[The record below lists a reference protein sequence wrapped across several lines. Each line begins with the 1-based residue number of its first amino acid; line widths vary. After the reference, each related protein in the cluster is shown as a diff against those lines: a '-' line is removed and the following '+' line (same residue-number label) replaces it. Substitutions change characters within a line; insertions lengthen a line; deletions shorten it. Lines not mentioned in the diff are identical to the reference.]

1 MNLILWRHAEAID
14 LATPAIPGSRRDL
27 ERALTGKGREQAKA
41 TANWL
46 KNNVG
51 FKLRVISSPA
61 LRAIQTAKAYS
72 DNPEIIGDLNPL
84 ADASHVLG
92 AINWP
97 QGADVLIIGHQPWI
111 GRVASLLL
119 AGSEQ
124 DWSVKK
130 SAIWWL
136 SHRVRRQ
143 EHQEKAQ
150 TVLRLVLPPDLIRSE
165 YAKPLPDKRSQPN

>member
-14 LATPAIPGSRRDL
+14 LGIPVTPGCRRDL
-27 ERALTGKGREQAKA
+27 DRALTEKGLQQAEA
-41 TANWL
+41 TAQWL
-46 KNNVG
+46 RKNVKR
-51 FKLRVISSPA
+51 KLRVICSPA
-61 LRAIQTAKAYS
+61 LRTIQTAKAYT
-72 DNPEIIGDLNPL
+72 DKPEIIDELNPL

-97 QGADVLIIGHQPWI
+97 QGDDVLVIGHQPWL

-119 AGSEQ
+119 AGEEQ

-136 SHRVRRQ
+136 SHRVRKQ
-143 EHQEKAQ
+143 EEQEKTQ
-150 TVLRLVLPPDLIRSE
+150 TVLRLVLPPDLIT
-165 YAKPLPDKRSQPN
+165 KG

>member
-14 LATPAIPGSRRDL
+14 LGIPVTPGSKRDL
-27 ERALTGKGREQAKA
+27 ERALTGKGQQQAQA
-41 TANWL
+41 TAQWL
-46 KNNVG
+46 KKNVKR
-51 FKLRVISSPA
+51 KLRVICSPA
-61 LRAIQTAKAYS
+61 VRAVQTAKAYS
-72 DNPEIIGDLNPL
+72 DKPEIIDDLNPL

-97 QGADVLIIGHQPWI
+97 QGDDVLVIGHQPWV

-119 AGSEQ
+119 AGEEQ

-136 SHRVRRQ
+136 SHRVRQQ
-143 EHQEKAQ
+143 EQQEKPQ
-150 TVLRLVLPPDLIRSE
+150 TLLRLVLPPDLITK
-165 YAKPLPDKRSQPN
+165 A

>member
-14 LATPAIPGSRRDL
+14 LGTPVTPGCKRDL
-27 ERALTGKGREQAKA
+27 ERQLTERGQQQATI
-41 TANWL
+41 TARWL
-46 KNNVG
+46 QKNIKRD
-51 FKLRVISSPA
+51 FRVICSPA
-61 LRAIQTAKAYS
+61 DRAVQTVKAFR
-72 DNPEIIGDLNPL
+72 DKPEIISDLGPL

-97 QGADVLIIGHQPWI
+97 QGKDVIVVGHQPWI

-119 AGSEQ
+119 SGQEQ

-136 SHRVRRQ
+136 SHRLRRQ
-143 EHQEKAQ
+143 EDQEKAQ
-150 TVLRLVLPPDLIRSE
+150 TVLRLVLPPDLIS
-165 YAKPLPDKRSQPN
+165 

>member
-14 LATPAIPGSRRDL
+14 LGIPVTPGSKRDL
-27 ERALTGKGREQAKA
+27 ERALTEKGQQQAQA
-41 TANWL
+41 TALWL
-46 KNNVG
+46 KKNVKR
-51 FKLRVISSPA
+51 KLRVISSPA
-61 LRAIQTAKAYS
+61 FRALQTARAYS
-72 DNPEIIGDLNPL
+72 DRPEIIADLNPL

-97 QGADVLIIGHQPWI
+97 QGDDVLVIGHQPWI

-119 AGSEQ
+119 AGQEQ

-130 SAIWWL
+130 SSIWWL
-136 SHRVRRQ
+136 SHRVRQQ

-150 TVLRLVLPPDLIRSE
+150 TLLRLVMPPDLIIK
-165 YAKPLPDKRSQPN
+165 A